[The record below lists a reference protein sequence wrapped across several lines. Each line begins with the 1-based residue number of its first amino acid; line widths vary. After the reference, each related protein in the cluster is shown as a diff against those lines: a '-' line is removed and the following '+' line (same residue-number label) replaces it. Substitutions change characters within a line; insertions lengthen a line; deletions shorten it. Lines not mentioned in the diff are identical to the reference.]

1 MSAQR
6 VLVAA
11 LSGFVAGVA
20 VGLMVAPASGSEIR
34 QRIADSAGDFAGDV
48 KDKIRNLRGKAEDEL
63 GDLGLDTE
71 AIVMTAAN
79 KKFFCNKNPEN
90 FCFRIFIM

>member
-6 VLVAA
+6 LLVAT

-34 QRIADSAGDFAGDV
+34 QRISESANDLAGGI
-48 KDKIRNLRGKAEDEL
+48 KDKVRNLRGKAEEKLDDPDL
-63 GDLGLDTE
+63 NIPGDD
-71 AIVMTAAN
+71 N
-79 KKFFCNKNPEN
+79 
-90 FCFRIFIM
+90 

>member
-1 MSAQR
+1 MSAQKI
-6 VLVAA
+6 LVAA

-34 QRIADSAGDFAGDV
+34 QRIADSASDLAGDV

-63 GDLGLDTE
+63 GDLGLETGDE
-71 AIVMTAAN
+71 SYDSGQ
-79 KKFFCNKNPEN
+79 
-90 FCFRIFIM
+90 

>member
-34 QRIADSAGDFAGDV
+34 QRIADSASDFAGGV
-48 KDKIRNLRGKAEDEL
+48 KDKIRNLRGKAEEEFD
-63 GDLGLDTE
+63 DLGLETR
-71 AIVMTAAN
+71 N
-79 KKFFCNKNPEN
+79 EN
-90 FCFRIFIM
+90 DYNGQ

>member
-6 VLVAA
+6 VLIAA

-34 QRIADSAGDFAGDV
+34 QRIADSASDLAGGI
-48 KDKIRNLRGKAEDEL
+48 KDKVRNWRGKAEEEL
-63 GDLGLDTE
+63 SDLGLDTGGYGGY
-71 AIVMTAAN
+71 N
-79 KKFFCNKNPEN
+79 NG
-90 FCFRIFIM
+90 

>member
-6 VLVAA
+6 LLVAT

-34 QRIADSAGDFAGDV
+34 QRISDSANDLAGGI
-48 KDKIRNLRGKAEDEL
+48 KDKIRNLRGKAEEEL
-63 GDLGLDTE
+63 DDLDLDIAGD
-71 AIVMTAAN
+71 N
-79 KKFFCNKNPEN
+79 N
-90 FCFRIFIM
+90 

>member
-6 VLVAA
+6 ILVAA

-34 QRIADSAGDFAGDV
+34 QRISDSASDLAGGL
-48 KDKIRNLRGKAEDEL
+48 KDKIRNLRGKAEEEL
-63 GDLGLDTE
+63 DDLDLDITGD
-71 AIVMTAAN
+71 N
-79 KKFFCNKNPEN
+79 N
-90 FCFRIFIM
+90 

>member
-34 QRIADSAGDFAGDV
+34 QRIADSASDLAGGI
-48 KDKIRNLRGKAEDEL
+48 KDKIRNLRGQAEEEFDN
-63 GDLGLDTE
+63 LGLDT
-71 AIVMTAAN
+71 AGG
-79 KKFFCNKNPEN
+79 EN
-90 FCFRIFIM
+90 DYNS

>member
-6 VLVAA
+6 VLIAA

-34 QRIADSAGDFAGDV
+34 QRIADSASDFAGGI
-48 KDKIRNLRGKAEDEL
+48 KDKIRNIRGQAEEEFY
-63 GDLGLDTE
+63 DLGLNTGGGS
-71 AIVMTAAN
+71 
-79 KKFFCNKNPEN
+79 EN
-90 FCFRIFIM
+90 DYNS

>member
-34 QRIADSAGDFAGDV
+34 QRIADSASDLAGGI
-48 KDKIRNLRGKAEDEL
+48 KDKIRNLRGNAEEEL
-63 GDLGLDTE
+63 DDLDLDITGD
-71 AIVMTAAN
+71 N
-79 KKFFCNKNPEN
+79 N
-90 FCFRIFIM
+90 

>member
-34 QRIADSAGDFAGDV
+34 QRIADSASDLADGV
-48 KDKIRNLRGKAEDEL
+48 KDKIRNMRGKAEEEFD
-63 GDLGLDTE
+63 DLGVDTGDG
-71 AIVMTAAN
+71 AYN
-79 KKFFCNKNPEN
+79 GQ
-90 FCFRIFIM
+90 

>member
-34 QRIADSAGDFAGDV
+34 QRIADSAGDFAGGI
-48 KDKIRNLRGKAEDEL
+48 KDKLRNLRGKAEEEL
-63 GDLGLDTE
+63 DDLGLEPGD
-71 AIVMTAAN
+71 N
-79 KKFFCNKNPEN
+79 SYGNSQ
-90 FCFRIFIM
+90 

>member
-6 VLVAA
+6 ILVAA

-34 QRIADSAGDFAGDV
+34 QRIADSASDFAGGV
-48 KDKIRNLRGKAEDEL
+48 KDKIRNFRSNAEEEL
-63 GDLGLDTE
+63 DDLDLDLADNE
-71 AIVMTAAN
+71 S
-79 KKFFCNKNPEN
+79 
-90 FCFRIFIM
+90 

>member
-6 VLVAA
+6 VLIAA

-34 QRIADSAGDFAGDV
+34 QRISDSASDFAGGI
-48 KDKIRNLRGKAEDEL
+48 KDKIRNFRGKTEEEL
-63 GDLGLDTE
+63 ADLGLDTG
-71 AIVMTAAN
+71 N
-79 KKFFCNKNPEN
+79 GDNYNN
-90 FCFRIFIM
+90 G

>member
-6 VLVAA
+6 ILVAA

-34 QRIADSAGDFAGDV
+34 QRIADSASDLAGGI
-48 KDKIRNLRGKAEDEL
+48 KDKIRNLRGKAEEEL
-63 GDLGLDTE
+63 DDLDLDGEESNTSY
-71 AIVMTAAN
+71 TG
-79 KKFFCNKNPEN
+79 
-90 FCFRIFIM
+90 

>member
-1 MSAQR
+1 MNAQR

-34 QRIADSAGDFAGDV
+34 QRIADSAGDFAGGI
-48 KDKIRNLRGKAEDEL
+48 KDKIRNMRRKGEEEL
-63 GDLGLDTE
+63 DDLGLDKGDSDYS
-71 AIVMTAAN
+71 N
-79 KKFFCNKNPEN
+79 Q
-90 FCFRIFIM
+90 

>member
-34 QRIADSAGDFAGDV
+34 QRIADSASDLAGGI
-48 KDKIRNLRGKAEDEL
+48 KDKIRNLRGQAEEEFD
-63 GDLGLDTE
+63 DLGLDT
-71 AIVMTAAN
+71 ASG
-79 KKFFCNKNPEN
+79 EN
-90 FCFRIFIM
+90 DYNS

>member
-34 QRIADSAGDFAGDV
+34 QRIADSANDLAGGI
-48 KDKIRNLRGKAEDEL
+48 KDKIRNLRGKAEEEL
-63 GDLGLDTE
+63 DDLGLE
-71 AIVMTAAN
+71 ASDSDQ
-79 KKFFCNKNPEN
+79 
-90 FCFRIFIM
+90 

>member
-6 VLVAA
+6 VLIAA

-34 QRIADSAGDFAGDV
+34 QRIADSASDLAGGI
-48 KDKIRNLRGKAEDEL
+48 KDKIRNMRGRAEEEFD
-63 GDLGLDTE
+63 DLGLD
-71 AIVMTAAN
+71 AGGGN
-79 KKFFCNKNPEN
+79 SYNNGQ
-90 FCFRIFIM
+90 

>member
-1 MSAQR
+1 MNAQR

-34 QRIADSAGDFAGDV
+34 QRIADSAGDFAGGI
-48 KDKIRNLRGKAEDEL
+48 KDKIRSMRRKGEEEL
-63 GDLGLDTE
+63 DDLGLDKGDSDYS
-71 AIVMTAAN
+71 N
-79 KKFFCNKNPEN
+79 Q
-90 FCFRIFIM
+90 